1 MAVPVIRGTKT
12 ESERFAGAEG
22 HTIQALIG
30 DRDGKTR
37 LLTQREI
44 EFSGSVNSAGRRSG
58 AGTPAGAHPETPRGC
73 LV

>member
-1 MAVPVIRGTKT
+1 MCH
-12 ESERFAGAEG
+12 F
-22 HTIQALIG
+22 IG
-30 DRDGKTR
+30 DRQTLLSAGEDKTMR
-37 LLTQREI
+37 LWDLRTGSTQREI